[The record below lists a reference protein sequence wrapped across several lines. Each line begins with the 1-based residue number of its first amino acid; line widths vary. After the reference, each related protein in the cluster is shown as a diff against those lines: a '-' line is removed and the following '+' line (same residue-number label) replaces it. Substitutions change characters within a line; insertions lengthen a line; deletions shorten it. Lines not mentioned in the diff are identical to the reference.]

1 MKGMLLFSRS
11 GCFGFWNEMNF
22 MNVSDK
28 FKDIMKEICCKI
40 LFVISLVV

>member
-1 MKGMLLFSRS
+1 MY
-11 GCFGFWNEMNF
+11 
-22 MNVSDK
+22 VSDK